1 MLAGM
6 VPEIQAVQIPLLS
19 AMLLGGCAAKLTR
32 IVRVG
37 SLDAGLGPTALFPL
51 RLRRPIAV
59 ATCAAEFGCGVGLI
73 VTAGAFGHGGP
84 ANAVRFLTALLFI
97 VATCALIEL
106 RTSHPG
112 TGCGCFGEFSRTPV
126 SGRTLARSALLAV
139 AALATIGLPPL
150 HLPRPGLEAVRLG
163 LILAA
168 ELIVI
173 AVLSPELGEA
183 LVRLGYSEPC
193 ELRRLPA
200 VRTLTALRRSSQW
213 RRRAGLITADV
224 PVDMWRELCWR
235 YVVFPARVGRTDAEI
250 VFAVHMRPHR
260 PPIHAALVDA
270 ATGEVLD
277 WPAATG
283 RPGLLRRISVPA
295 QRPRPGESAE
305 PASSRGPAAGRI
317 RPPASVF
324 AAPTGPSGAT
334 APGTTAPGTT
344 APDGAARSAHPAPT
358 PPSTRRTLLEDT
370 PRAPHDDILRTPLDD
385 IPPPRLDDTP
395 RTPDR

>member
-1 MLAGM
+1 MLAG
-6 VPEIQAVQIPLLS
+6 VVTDIQAVQIPLLS

-73 VTAGAFGHGGP
+73 VTAGAFGHGAP

-126 SGRTLARSALLAV
+126 SGRTLARAALLAV

-150 HLPRPGLEAVRLG
+150 HLPRPGLEAARLG

-270 ATGEVLD
+270 ATGEARD
-277 WPAATG
+277 WPAAMG
-283 RPGLLRRISVPA
+283 RPGLLRRISLPA
-295 QRPRPGESAE
+295 QRPGESAE
-305 PASSRGPAAGRI
+305 PATGRGPAAGRV
-317 RPPASVF
+317 RPPASVL
-324 AAPTGPSGAT
+324 AAPTQPR
-334 APGTTAPGTT
+334 GTTAPGTT
-344 APDGAARSAHPAPT
+344 PPGSTARSAHPAL
-358 PPSTRRTLLEDT
+358 PSTRQTLLEDT
-370 PRAPHDDILRTPLDD
+370 PRAPLDDILRTPLDG

-395 RTPDR
+395 RTPER

>member
-1 MLAGM
+1 MLAGV

-51 RLRRPIAV
+51 HLRRPIAV

-73 VTAGAFGHGGP
+73 ATAGAFGHGGP

-106 RTSHPG
+106 RTSHPD

-150 HLPRPGLEAVRLG
+150 HLPRPGLEAVRLV
-163 LILAA
+163 LILAV
-168 ELIVI
+168 ELVVI

-224 PVDMWRELCWR
+224 PADMWRELCWR
-235 YVVFPARVGRTDAEI
+235 YVVFPARVGNTDAEI

-270 ATGEVLD
+270 ATGGALD
-277 WPAATG
+277 WPATPG
-283 RPGLLRRISVPA
+283 RQGLLRRIALPA
-295 QRPRPGESAE
+295 QRARPGESAR
-305 PASSRGPAAGRI
+305 PAVDAPGRGSGAGQVQAPAG
-317 RPPASVF
+317 VF
-324 AAPTGPSGAT
+324 AAPTGLSGSA
-334 APGTTAPGTT
+334 APGSAAVLPG
-344 APDGAARSAHPAPT
+344 AAHPAPA
-358 PPSTRRTLLEDT
+358 PPSARRTLLEDT
-370 PRAPHDDILRTPLDD
+370 PRAPLDDILRTPLDD
-385 IPPPRLDDTP
+385 IPPPRRDDTP
-395 RTPDR
+395 RNPDR

>member
-1 MLAGM
+1 MLAGA

-126 SGRTLARSALLAV
+126 SGRTLARAALLAV

-168 ELIVI
+168 ELVVI

-213 RRRAGLITADV
+213 RRRGPDHRGRAGRHVAGAVLAV
-224 PVDMWRELCWR
+224 R
-235 YVVFPARVGRTDAEI
+235 RVSGPG
-250 VFAVHMRPHR
+250 RPHR
-260 PPIHAALVDA
+260 RRDRVRGAHAPAPPAHPRCAGGRGHGRGAGLARRLGAA
-270 ATGEVLD
+270 G
-277 WPAATG
+277 PAAADLAARAAAPAG
-283 RPGLLRRISVPA
+283 RLRRAREQPPTCR
-295 QRPRPGESAE
+295 RPRP
-305 PASSRGPAAGRI
+305 ASGVGLRRPDRTPRHHGPRHHGPGHHGPLR
-317 RPPASVF
+317 
-324 AAPTGPSGAT
+324 APRA
-334 APGTTAPGTT
+334 
-344 APDGAARSAHPAPT
+344 GAAVHPADPAGGHAR
-358 PPSTRRTLLEDT
+358 PARRHTQD
-370 PRAPHDDILRTPLDD
+370 PAG
-385 IPPPRLDDTP
+385 
-395 RTPDR
+395 

>member
-1 MLAGM
+1 VLQRDDQDGPLTMLPGV
-6 VPEIQAVQIPLLS
+6 VPQIQAVQIPLLS
-19 AMLLGGCAAKLTR
+19 GMLLGGCAAKLAR
-32 IVRVG
+32 VLRVG
-37 SLDAGLGPTALFPL
+37 SLDAGLGPTALFPR
-51 RLRRPIAV
+51 RLRRPIAM

-73 VTAGAFGHGGP
+73 VTAGTFGRGGP

-106 RTSHPG
+106 RTSHPD
-112 TGCGCFGEFSRTPV
+112 TGCGCFGDFSRAPV

-150 HLPRPGLEAVRLG
+150 HLPRPGMEAARLAG
-163 LILAA
+163 ILVA

-173 AVLSPELGEA
+173 AALSPELGEA

-224 PVDMWRELCWR
+224 PADMWRELCWR
-235 YVVFPARVGRTDAEI
+235 YVVFPAQVSGTDAEI

-270 ATGEVLD
+270 ATDVVLP
-277 WPAATG
+277 WPAAPG
-283 RPGLLRRISVPA
+283 RRGLLRRIGLPSRPA
-295 QRPRPGESAE
+295 RPGVRPAK
-305 PASSRGPAAGRI
+305 PAVDASSRERATGRVP
-317 RPPASVF
+317 PPARVL
-324 AAPTGPSGAT
+324 AAPTGPGS
-334 APGTTAPGTT
+334 
-344 APDGAARSAHPAPT
+344 AARPPDLAGQAGPAPAV
-358 PPSTRRTLLEDT
+358 PSARRALVDEPTVPYA
-370 PRAPHDDILRTPLDD
+370 PRSLLDD
-385 IPPPRLDDTP
+385 LPYSRDL
-395 RTPDR
+395 